1 MRHDLSWKA
10 ATKCFAVGLLVFG
23 LTVGLAPV
31 VGAIP
36 ISAVDGTWQNALPP
50 LVATIVNGGPPR
62 TARWGIPFGQPNQSG
77 YNWTPAVPFDAPIGT
92 PFSLGTFNHLNFP
105 ITGTSITSIDMN
117 FSMTID
123 ALAPNTGLFHFTH
136 NETPNPAPDVVTIS
150 SPFLDST
157 FNYLG
162 TDYIFTM
169 LGFSQDGGAT
179 IVTNFITQ
187 EGQENIAGLYGAI
200 TPAAVP
206 EPATMLLLGSGLIG
220 LAGFVRRRFKK

>member
-36 ISAVDGTWQNALPP
+36 ISAIDGTWQNALPP
-50 LVATIVNGGPPR
+50 FVATIDNSVNPR
-62 TARWGIPFGQPNQSG
+62 TARWGTSTGFGQSG
-77 YNWTPAVPFDAPIGT
+77 YNWTPAVAFDAPIGT

-136 NETPNPAPDVVTIS
+136 NETPNPAPDVVTIT

-162 TDYIFTM
+162 TEYIFSM
-169 LGFSQDGGAT
+169 LGFSPEGSDT
-179 IVTNFITQ
+179 IVTN
-187 EGQENIAGLYGAI
+187 
-200 TPAAVP
+200 VHHRR
-206 EPATMLLLGSGLIG
+206 GS
-220 LAGFVRRRFKK
+220 AE